1 MRRPTSW
8 LNRNVLAMGL
18 TDLSSD
24 ASHEMA
30 TAILPAFLTGLVG
43 ATAAPQLLGII
54 SGASDAASSLV
65 KTFSGWASDRLGRR
79 KPPILLGY
87 FLVGIFV
94 GLIGMARNWG
104 EILIYRV
111 LAWVGRGTRD
121 PPRDALLAES
131 VAKRYYGRTFGF
143 NRAMDTVG
151 AVMGPLLAFFLIQSI
166 TLRNI
171 FFISFIPGLLAFLIV
186 AVGVREGVRKR
197 RGGWGLV
204 RGIGRLPGQFKTF
217 LLIMFIFGIGN
228 FHRTLLLL
236 RVYET
241 LTPVSGAIVAGSMA
255 ALLLAIRNVVQA
267 LADYGVGALSDRVG
281 KKILLALLGFF
292 LFGITCVGFVY
303 AADNLLYFIGL
314 FALSGV
320 SAASYTALE
329 RAYAADLLPPGVR
342 GTGYGVLYTID
353 GLGDFISGSVAGTL
367 WAVISPTATFLYGA
381 CVSFIATFLLLGTG
395 KR

>member
-1 MRRPTSW
+1 
-8 LNRNVLAMGL
+8 
-18 TDLSSD
+18 
-24 ASHEMA
+24 
-30 TAILPAFLTGLVG
+30 
-43 ATAAPQLLGII
+43 
-54 SGASDAASSLV
+54 
-65 KTFSGWASDRLGRR
+65 
-79 KPPILLGY
+79 
-87 FLVGIFV
+87 
-94 GLIGMARNWG
+94 
-104 EILIYRV
+104 
-111 LAWVGRGTRD
+111 
-121 PPRDALLAES
+121 
-131 VAKRYYGRTFGF
+131 
-143 NRAMDTVG
+143 
-151 AVMGPLLAFFLIQSI
+151 
-166 TLRNI
+166 
-171 FFISFIPGLLAFLIV
+171 
-186 AVGVREGVRKR
+186 
-197 RGGWGLV
+197 
-204 RGIGRLPGQFKTF
+204 
-217 LLIMFIFGIGN
+217 MFIFGIGN